1 MVKFLLEDNRKLQA
15 ADSFNKIFAFFRAVQ
30 VFRFTRVA
38 VPLNARKTI
47 PWRGK
52 IIPDKPVDKNLPGD
66 QRFKVV
72 MYPLPGLTIVLA
84 VNKFPVVAIINFFN
98 RRKKDTPG
106 NFTLFPKRVQHYER

>member
-1 MVKFLLEDNRKLQA
+1 MRDDNNRTPVNPLGQFEGMVKFLLEDNRKLQA

-52 IIPDKPVDKNLPGD
+52 IIPDKPVDKNLD
-66 QRFKVV
+66 RKSVV
-72 MYPLPGLTIVLA
+72 
-84 VNKFPVVAIINFFN
+84 
-98 RRKKDTPG
+98 
-106 NFTLFPKRVQHYER
+106 